1 MLGNAIACAST
12 AAAVA
17 LLGAGP
23 ATALDLDRQNGL
35 STETVAS
42 RQRLKDYDNI
52 KQFGAERVTDRDRKF
67 LQPDGLRVG
76 NFYVLPALEE
86 VGVYDDNIFGS
97 NKDPVADFR
106 METLPSLVIQSA
118 MPRHSIDAAIS
129 GKIVN
134 YLENTDQN
142 YESIVGKLRGALHID
157 HANTLSALIQS
168 GREHEERS
176 GLTADKSAAEP
187 VPIDHHRAAV
197 GFTHDAGRLYGTVSA
212 GAEQWKYYDVRS
224 LDGSTLSQS
233 DRDQELYEAQIRMG
247 YRISPGFEFVT
258 KFRALRQINEP
269 DDTGDRNSIGYE
281 ALAGLAMESDPLLRW
296 RLLGGYGIRDFDRS
310 DLASVA
316 NMLLE
321 GQVEWLPTQRL
332 TLFGSVQHAI
342 VDTFGADDD
351 GRIETSL
358 KGSAAYELLHN
369 LVGYAD
375 FAIKETDYLGS
386 DRQDRTWQAGAG
398 LEYLHTKN
406 WSFSLGYQFENR
418 ESNDQEFDRTR
429 NQVRVG
435 AKLAF

>member
-17 LLGAGP
+17 LLGAAP

-97 NKDPVADFR
+97 NKDPVTDFR

-142 YESIVGKLRGALHID
+142 YESVVGKLRGALHID

-176 GLTADKSAAEP
+176 GLNADKSAAEP

-197 GFTHDAGRLYGTVSA
+197 GFTHDVGRLYGTVSA

-258 KFRALRQINEP
+258 KFRALRQLNQP

-358 KGSAAYELLHN
+358 KASAAYELLHN